1 MDNVSY
7 DRLDAKIIIGL
18 GRAYRSAHRR
28 SLRMFYDYG
37 LTVPQF
43 TVLEVLYSKG
53 DLTVKEIISK
63 VLSSG
68 GSMTVVVRNLE
79 LQGLVCR
86 RENPDDRRS
95 YLISISDAG
104 RRLMEVVFP
113 LHMENMRKA
122 FSCLSQ
128 DEKED
133 MIRMLKMVCDKE
145 GDTE

>member
-1 MDNVSY
+1 MDNLYY
-7 DRLDAKIIIGL
+7 DRLDAKMIIGL

-37 LTVPQF
+37 LTMPQF
-43 TVLEVLYSKG
+43 AVLEVLYSKG

-63 VLSSG
+63 VFSSG

-79 LQGLVCR
+79 LQGLVYR

-104 RRLMEVVFP
+104 RRLMDVVFP
-113 LHMENMRKA
+113 LHMENMKKA
-122 FSCLSQ
+122 FSCLSRE
-128 DEKED
+128 EKED
-133 MIRMLKMVCDKE
+133 MVRMLKMISDDDE
-145 GDTE
+145 NEA

>member
-1 MDNVSY
+1 MDDLYYN
-7 DRLDAKIIIGL
+7 RLDAKMIIGL
-18 GRAYRSAHRR
+18 GRAYRSAHKR
-28 SLRMFYDYG
+28 SLRTFYDYG
-37 LTVPQF
+37 LTMPQF

-79 LQGLVCR
+79 EQGLVYR

-104 RRLMEVVFP
+104 RRLMDVVFP
-113 LHMENMRKA
+113 LYMDNMRKA
-122 FSCLSQ
+122 FSCLSEE
-128 DEKED
+128 EKEN
-133 MIRMLKMVCDKE
+133 MVRMLKIISDE
-145 GDTE
+145 AENAD

>member
-1 MDNVSY
+1 MDDLYYN
-7 DRLDAKIIIGL
+7 RLDAKMIIGL
-18 GRAYRSAHRR
+18 GRAYRSAHKR
-28 SLRMFYDYG
+28 SLRTFYDYG
-37 LTVPQF
+37 LTMPQF

-79 LQGLVCR
+79 EQGLVYR

-104 RRLMEVVFP
+104 RRLMDVVFP
-113 LHMENMRKA
+113 LHMDNMRKA

-128 DEKED
+128 EEKEN
-133 MIRMLKMVCDKE
+133 MVRMLKTISDEAEDVD
-145 GDTE
+145 